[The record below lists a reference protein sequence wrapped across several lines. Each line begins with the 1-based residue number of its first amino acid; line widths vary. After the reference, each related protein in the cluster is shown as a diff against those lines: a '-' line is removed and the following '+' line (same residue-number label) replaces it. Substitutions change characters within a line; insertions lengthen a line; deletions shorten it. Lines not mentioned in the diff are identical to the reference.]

1 MRTRSLLTVFALVV
15 FSAVVFA
22 GCSWLGKG
30 KEVADA
36 YAATV
41 NAKSASFT
49 GSWSVTPV
57 KKNGSLGKT
66 EVESFSGA
74 YDELDP
80 SRPKFRFTTVAYGET
95 TEIVAPGNGKVYV
108 KLDGDVISTKLG
120 KNKKPTS
127 DGASNKFSSALANAV
142 VNFRDGAPVT
152 RADGTQAP
160 AIVADI
166 SRNKLCG
173 QSLRQMVRAFNSE
186 AGSKDLSELRLHIS
200 KKETRG
206 MSRGCSKLL
215 PSPPVLTFGIVAGQ
229 LTDFVADV
237 ELRIDRRFKSHFELH
252 YAAIGQPQTD
262 FVVPKKSKSKP
273 SENPWAPLRR
283 SMSRAIDRAAAAGH
297 ELR

>member
-1 MRTRSLLTVFALVV
+1 MRTRSLLSVFALVV

-36 YAATV
+36 YTATM

-80 SRPKFRFTTVAYGET
+80 SKPKFRFTTVAYGET

-108 KLDGDVISTKLG
+108 KLGGDVTSAKLG
-120 KNKKPTS
+120 KNKKPTT

-160 AIVADI
+160 TIVADI

-173 QSLRQMVRAFNSE
+173 QSLRQMVRAFNAE
-186 AGSKDLSELRLHIS
+186 GSSKNLSELKLHIS

-206 MSRGCSKLL
+206 LSRACSKML

-237 ELRIDRRFKSHFELH
+237 ELRIDRRFKSRFELH

-262 FVVPKKSKSKP
+262 FVIPKKSKSKP
-273 SENPWAPLRR
+273 VDSSWAPLRR
-283 SMSRAIDRAAAAGH
+283 KMNAAVDRVEALGH